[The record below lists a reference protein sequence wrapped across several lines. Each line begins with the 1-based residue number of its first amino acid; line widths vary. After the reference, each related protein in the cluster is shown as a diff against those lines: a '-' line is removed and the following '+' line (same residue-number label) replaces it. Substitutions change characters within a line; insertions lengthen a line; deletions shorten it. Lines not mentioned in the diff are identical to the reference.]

1 MNKKYI
7 GMSVLAYGIS
17 VVPPLVATLCQFPLW
32 IDTSAQCTL
41 SGLTILL
48 LFLCIAPLIKAAKL
62 YLKSPSIPL
71 VWSAVAVMAFV
82 ARSIIEQ
89 VCFISVVGV
98 VSSVIGW
105 CLFKYRD
112 KNYKDA

>member
-7 GMSVLAYGIS
+7 GMSVLAYGVS
-17 VVPPLVATLCQFPLW
+17 VVPPLIATLSQFPIW
-32 IDTSAQCTL
+32 INTSAHCTL

-48 LFLCIAPLIKAAKL
+48 LFLCIVPLIKAAKL

-71 VWSAVAVMAFV
+71 AWGIVAVIAFV

-89 VCFISVVGV
+89 VCFISVIGV

-105 CLFKYRD
+105 YLFKYRD
-112 KNYKDA
+112 RNYANE